1 MPMPQNPS
9 AGHQGASP
17 AAGAADSPAYVGR
30 FAPSPSGPLHA
41 GSLVAAL
48 ASYLDAR
55 AHRGRW
61 LLRIEDIDEPRTVP
75 GADRIILQQLET
87 LGLRWDEEP
96 VWQTQRHPL
105 YERAF
110 ARLRDAGRVYGC
122 ACTRRELPP
131 GPYPGTCRPPAASR
145 GAGPDTTP
153 PTARRPVRS
162 WRFLAAP
169 GIETF
174 RDRWLGPQSQDV
186 SAEVGDFIIRR
197 ADGLWAYQLV
207 VVVDDGDQGVTDVVR
222 GADLLDSTARQR
234 QLARALGLVPP
245 RVLHVP
251 LVLDAAGHKLSKQN
265 HAPALD
271 VSRPLDCLRAAWRDL
286 GFSDLAAATPQAFW
300 TEATARWAQR
310 FGVDAP
316 RPG

>member
-1 MPMPQNPS
+1 
-9 AGHQGASP
+9 
-17 AAGAADSPAYVGR
+17 VGR

-75 GADRIILQQLET
+75 GAESAILRQLEA
-87 LGLRWDEEP
+87 LGLRWDEDP
-96 VWQTQRHPL
+96 IRQTARHPL
-105 YERAF
+105 YKRAF

-122 ACTRRELPP
+122 ACVRRELPP
-131 GPYPGTCRPPAASR
+131 GPYPGTCRPPAGTGSR
-145 GAGPDTTP
+145 PI
-153 PTARRPVRS
+153 RS
-162 WRFLAAP
+162 WRFLVEP
-169 GIETF
+169 GLETF
-174 RDRWLGPQSQDV
+174 TDRWLGPQSQDV
-186 SAEVGDFIIRR
+186 AAEAGDFIVRR

-234 QLARALGLVPP
+234 QLARALGVPAP

-251 LVLDAAGHKLSKQN
+251 LILDAAGHKLSKQN

-271 VSRPLDCLRAAWRDL
+271 VSRPLDCLQAAWRAL
-286 GFSDLAAATPQAFW
+286 GFAELAAATPQAFW
-300 TEATARWAQR
+300 PEATARWARR
-310 FGVDAP
+310 F
-316 RPG
+316 RI